1 MKPCAEQNQQT
12 QPNKALHITIRL
24 SLGAKRLTTSGCS
37 RQSRRQTKL
46 PPVLLL
52 IRSPL
57 GGVRTTMGGP
67 VHVSTRLAI
76 CQGDP
81 HPGRRHWR
89 CAHWHSQT
97 TGFDAL
103 PIPSSQTVDWENQRG
118 HLSHKI
124 VAARAGLGWIGRNN
138 LLINENYGA
147 RVRYVTVLTD
157 MPLPLSKPVERDCGI
172 CQLCLVVCPSGAIS
186 SSWEMFDR
194 MKCLEQLKYFS
205 KQYQIGH
212 YICGIC
218 VKACP
223 GLNQRRN
230 VQDYT
235 IPPEF
240 CA

>member
-1 MKPCAEQNQQT
+1 MKNWDSLVRIAELEGAILLGVGQVKDIIE
-12 QPNKALHITIRL
+12 KADLLPKRVTEGLEYGI
-24 SLGAKRLTTSGCS
+24 SLGMALSNRIIEDIEDHP
-37 RQSRRQTKL
+37 TKL
-46 PPVLLL
+46 YFYHY
-52 IRSPL
+52 R
-57 GGVRTTMGGP
+57 
-67 VHVSTRLAI
+67 RLNNALDQVAI
-76 CQGDP
+76 KITSFIQK
-81 HPGRRHWR
+81 
-89 CAHWHSQT
+89 S
-97 TGFDAL
+97 GFDAL
-103 PIPSSQTVDWENQRG
+103 PIPASQTVDWQNQRG

-157 MPLPLSKPVERDCGI
+157 MPLPLSKPVERDCGT

-186 SSWEMFDR
+186 SSWEIFDR
-194 MKCLEQLKYFS
+194 LKCLEQLKCFS